1 MDRSLQALETLD
13 WIRQT
18 SSVYSNMD
26 ENSASPPDLIIL
38 GGDLNTEPG
47 FFPYQILTQ
56 FGSLIDKNGKSF
68 IRCEMLAHW

>member
-1 MDRSLQALETLD
+1 MQALETLD

-18 SSVYSNMD
+18 SLVYSNMD
-26 ENSASPPDLIIL
+26 ENSASPPDIIIL

-56 FGSLIDKNGKSF
+56 FGSLIDENGKSL
-68 IRCEMLAHW
+68 ISSQM

>member
-1 MDRSLQALETLD
+1 MVDRTLQALETLD

-18 SSVYSNMD
+18 SSVYSKMD

-47 FFPYQILTQ
+47 FFPYHILTQ
-56 FGSLIDKNGKSF
+56 FGSLIDEKRYQGV
-68 IRCEMLAHW
+68 RE

>member
-18 SSVYSNMD
+18 SSVYSKMD

-47 FFPYQILTQ
+47 FFPYHILTQ
-56 FGSLIDKNGKSF
+56 FGSLIDKNGK
-68 IRCEMLAHW
+68 

>member
-18 SSVYSNMD
+18 SLLYSNMD
-26 ENSASPPDLIIL
+26 ENRASPPDIIIL

-56 FGSLIDKNGKSF
+56 FGSLIDENGKLF
-68 IRCEMLAHW
+68 ISSQM